1 MRLTHKN
8 KDNGITRQHF
18 RTPRPRTRTFKSP
31 NTGEDVEYTSRVLLL
46 DCSTYNRFGDPIENI
61 VPITFT
67 GRYAEGLEAFP
78 KGSEVKVTVT
88 PKGWCVNRDGEK
100 RYGVTMRGF
109 YVSLANPIA
118 QQNNAP
124 RS

>member
-1 MRLTHKN
+1 MFK
-8 KDNGITRQHF
+8 
-18 RTPRPRTRTFKSP
+18 FKSG
-31 NTGEDVEYTSRVLLL
+31 NTGEDREMKSRVLLL
-46 DCSTYNRFGDPIENI
+46 DCSTYSRFGDPIENI

-78 KGSEVKVTVT
+78 KGSEVKVSVT

-100 RYGVTMRGF
+100 RYGVTIRGF
-109 YVSLANPIA
+109 YVSLAKPTA

-124 RS
+124 RY

>member
-1 MRLTHKN
+1 MELQGN
-8 KDNGITRQHF
+8 ILELLA
-18 RTPRPRTRTFKSP
+18 PETRTFKTY

-88 PKGWCVNRDGEK
+88 PKGWCVERNGEK

-109 YVSLANPIA
+109 NVSLITHSTA

-124 RS
+124 RY

>member
-1 MRLTHKN
+1 MELRGNILELLPIEMFK
-8 KDNGITRQHF
+8 
-18 RTPRPRTRTFKSP
+18 FKSG
-31 NTGEDVEYTSRVLLL
+31 NTGEDVEMKSRVLLL

-78 KGSEVKVTVT
+78 KGSEVKVSVT

-109 YVSLANPIA
+109 YVSLAKPTA

-124 RS
+124 RY

>member
-1 MRLTHKN
+1 MELQGN
-8 KDNGITRQHF
+8 ILELLDPETRS
-18 RTPRPRTRTFKSP
+18 FKSP
-31 NTGEDVEYTSRVLLL
+31 NTGENVEYTSRVLLL

-67 GRYAEGLEAFP
+67 GRYAEGLEVFP

-88 PKGWCVNRDGEK
+88 PKGWCVD

-109 YVSLANPIA
+109 SVSLVNPAA

-124 RS
+124 RY

>member
-1 MRLTHKN
+1 MFK
-8 KDNGITRQHF
+8 
-18 RTPRPRTRTFKSP
+18 FKSG
-31 NTGEDVEYTSRVLLL
+31 NTGEDREMKSRVLLL

-78 KGSEVKVTVT
+78 KGSEVKVSVT
-88 PKGWCVNRDGEK
+88 PKGWCVNRDGGK
-100 RYGVTMRGF
+100 RYGVTIRGF
-109 YVSLANPIA
+109 YVSLVVQTSAGA

-124 RS
+124 RY

>member
-1 MRLTHKN
+1 MFK
-8 KDNGITRQHF
+8 
-18 RTPRPRTRTFKSP
+18 FKSG
-31 NTGEDVEYTSRVLLL
+31 NTGEDVEMKRRVLLL

-61 VPITFT
+61 VPITFM
-67 GRYAEGLEAFP
+67 GRYAEGLETYP
-78 KGSEVKVTVT
+78 KGSEVKVSVT

-100 RYGVTMRGF
+100 HYGVTIRGF
-109 YVSLANPIA
+109 YISLANPTA

>member
-1 MRLTHKN
+1 MELQGNILELLPIEMFK
-8 KDNGITRQHF
+8 
-18 RTPRPRTRTFKSP
+18 FKSG
-31 NTGEDVEYTSRVLLL
+31 NTGEDREMKSRVLLL

-78 KGSEVKVTVT
+78 KGSEVKVSVT
-88 PKGWCVNRDGEK
+88 PKGWCVNRDGGK
-100 RYGVTMRGF
+100 RYGVTIRGF
-109 YVSLANPIA
+109 YVSLVVQTSAGA

-124 RS
+124 RY

>member
-1 MRLTHKN
+1 MELQGN
-8 KDNGITRQHF
+8 ILELLD
-18 RTPRPRTRTFKSP
+18 PETRTFKSP

-67 GRYAEGLEAFP
+67 RRYAEGLEVFP
-78 KGSEVKVTVT
+78 QGSEVKVTVT
-88 PKGWCVNRDGEK
+88 PKGWCVERNGEK

-109 YVSLANPIA
+109 SVSLVNPAA

-124 RS
+124 RY

>member
-18 RTPRPRTRTFKSP
+18 RTPRRQARTFKSY
-31 NTGEDVEYTSRVLLL
+31 NTGENVEYTSRVLLL
-46 DCSTYNRFGDPIENI
+46 DCSTYNRLGDPIENI

-67 GRYAEGLEAFP
+67 GRCAEGLEAFP

-88 PKGWCVNRDGEK
+88 PKGWCVERNGEK

-118 QQNNAP
+118 QQNNN
-124 RS
+124 

>member
-1 MRLTHKN
+1 MELQGN
-8 KDNGITRQHF
+8 ILELLA
-18 RTPRPRTRTFKSP
+18 PETRTFKSY

-46 DCSTYNRFGDPIENI
+46 DCSTHNRFGDPIENI

-67 GRYAEGLEAFP
+67 GRYAEGLEVFP
-78 KGSEVKVTVT
+78 KGSEVKITVT
-88 PKGWCVNRDGEK
+88 PKGWCVERNGER

-109 YVSLANPIA
+109 SVSLITHSAA

-124 RS
+124 RY

>member
-1 MRLTHKN
+1 MELQGN
-8 KDNGITRQHF
+8 ILELLA
-18 RTPRPRTRTFKSP
+18 PETRTFKSY

-46 DCSTYNRFGDPIENI
+46 DCSTYNRLGDPIENI
-61 VPITFT
+61 VPITLT
-67 GRYAEGLEAFP
+67 GRYAEGLEVFP

-88 PKGWCVNRDGEK
+88 PKGWCVDRNGEK

-109 YVSLANPIA
+109 NVSLITHSTA

-124 RS
+124 RY

>member
-1 MRLTHKN
+1 MELQGN
-8 KDNGITRQHF
+8 ILELLA
-18 RTPRPRTRTFKSP
+18 PETRTFKSG

-67 GRYAEGLEAFP
+67 GRYAEGLEVFP
-78 KGSEVKVTVT
+78 KGSEVKVAVT
-88 PKGWCVNRDGEK
+88 PKGWCVDRDGEK
-100 RYGVTMRGF
+100 HYGVTIRVF
-109 YVSLANPIA
+109 YVSLVSQTSAGV

>member
-1 MRLTHKN
+1 MFK
-8 KDNGITRQHF
+8 
-18 RTPRPRTRTFKSP
+18 FKSG
-31 NTGEDVEYTSRVLLL
+31 NTGEDREMKSRVLLL

-67 GRYAEGLEAFP
+67 GRYAEGLEVFP
-78 KGSEVKVTVT
+78 KGSEVKVSVT
-88 PKGWCVNRDGEK
+88 PKGWCVNRDGKK

-109 YVSLANPIA
+109 SISLVSQTSAGA
-118 QQNNAP
+118 QSNNAP

>member
-1 MRLTHKN
+1 MELQGN
-8 KDNGITRQHF
+8 ILELLD
-18 RTPRPRTRTFKSP
+18 PETRTFKSP

-67 GRYAEGLEAFP
+67 SRYMEGLQNFP
-78 KGSEVKVTVT
+78 KGSEVKVSVT
-88 PKGWCVNRDGEK
+88 PKGWCVDRDGEK

-109 YVSLANPIA
+109 YVSLVSQTSASA
-118 QQNNAP
+118 QSDNAP

>member
-1 MRLTHKN
+1 MELQGN
-8 KDNGITRQHF
+8 ILELLA
-18 RTPRPRTRTFKSP
+18 PETRTFKSY
-31 NTGEDVEYTSRVLLL
+31 NTGENVEYTSRVLLL

-67 GRYAEGLEAFP
+67 GRYAEGLEVFP

-88 PKGWCVNRDGEK
+88 PKGWSVERNGEK

-109 YVSLANPIA
+109 NVSLANPAA

-124 RS
+124 RY

>member
-1 MRLTHKN
+1 MWST
-8 KDNGITRQHF
+8 QAAF
-18 RTPRPRTRTFKSP
+18 C
-31 NTGEDVEYTSRVLLL
+31 
-46 DCSTYNRFGDPIENI
+46 CSTYNRFGDPIENI

-67 GRYAEGLEAFP
+67 GRYAEGLEVFP

-88 PKGWCVNRDGEK
+88 PKGWRVERNGEK

-109 YVSLANPIA
+109 NVSLITHSTA

-124 RS
+124 RY

>member
-1 MRLTHKN
+1 MELQGNILELLPIEMFK
-8 KDNGITRQHF
+8 
-18 RTPRPRTRTFKSP
+18 FKSG
-31 NTGEDVEYTSRVLLL
+31 NTGEDREMKSRVLLL

-67 GRYAEGLEAFP
+67 GRYAEGLEVFP
-78 KGSEVKVTVT
+78 KGSEVKVSVT
-88 PKGWCVNRDGEK
+88 PKGWCVNRDGKK

-109 YVSLANPIA
+109 SISLANPTA

-124 RS
+124 RY

>member
-1 MRLTHKN
+1 MELQGN
-8 KDNGITRQHF
+8 ILELLD
-18 RTPRPRTRTFKSP
+18 PETRTFKSP

-46 DCSTYNRFGDPIENI
+46 DCSTYNHFGDPIENI

-67 GRYAEGLEAFP
+67 GRYAEGLEVYP
-78 KGSEVKVTVT
+78 KGAEVKVIVT
-88 PKGWCVNRDGEK
+88 PKGWCVNRDGVN
-100 RYGVTMRGF
+100 RYGVTVRGF
-109 YVSLANPIA
+109 SVSLVSQTSAA

>member
-1 MRLTHKN
+1 MELHGN
-8 KDNGITRQHF
+8 ILELLA
-18 RTPRPRTRTFKSP
+18 PETRTFKSY
-31 NTGEDVEYTSRVLLL
+31 NTGENVEYTSRVLLL

-67 GRYAEGLEAFP
+67 GRYAEGLEVFP

-88 PKGWCVNRDGEK
+88 PKGWCVERNGEK

-109 YVSLANPIA
+109 NVSLITHSTA

-124 RS
+124 RY

>member
-1 MRLTHKN
+1 MELQGN
-8 KDNGITRQHF
+8 F
-18 RTPRPRTRTFKSP
+18 LELLAPETRTFKSP
-31 NTGEDVEYTSRVLLL
+31 NTGEDVKYTSRVLLL

-67 GRYAEGLEAFP
+67 GRYAEGLEVFP

-88 PKGWCVNRDGEK
+88 PKGWCVDRDGGK

-109 YVSLANPIA
+109 NVSFANPTA

-124 RS
+124 RY